1 MNRYR
6 KMSYT
11 RDGANQASRKV
22 FKFKIWYLK
31 LWVDLQEH
39 HLLDNVSVAFFLILY
54 PKSVCSID
62 HNAIN
67 TFEMKTSNGQMLLHV
82 S

>member
-1 MNRYR
+1 MGP
-6 KMSYT
+6 T
-11 RDGANQASRKV
+11 RRVAK
-22 FKFKIWYLK
+22 FLKFLFKIWYLK

-39 HLLDNVSVAFFLILY
+39 HLPDNVSVAFFLILY